1 VSGLAPWALGDSVR
15 PRRSSG
21 VVVRPLNF
29 TVRPPTA
36 MRRIGKVIVVL
47 IAIAVPGS
55 CNDDSGS
62 CCKGLPQNGGLYATF
77 NIPGEQFHASIINAN
92 GIAEARA
99 LWAGSSSARIPDSP
113 LICDAVDWN
122 SPWSWHMDPEN
133 LRFAEITTEICDG
146 TPSYVEANCKTFG
159 GGRYCPWSAEMVE
172 LRDCDASPECPA
184 VPH

>member
-1 VSGLAPWALGDSVR
+1 M
-15 PRRSSG
+15 
-21 VVVRPLNF
+21 
-29 TVRPPTA
+29 A
-36 MRRIGKVIVVL
+36 MKRIGKVFVAL
-47 IAIAVPGS
+47 ITIAVLAS
-55 CNDDSGS
+55 CSDDSGS

-77 NIPGEQFHASIINAN
+77 DAAGEQFHASITSAN

-99 LWAGSSSARIPDSP
+99 LWAGSSSARIPDSA

-133 LRFAEITTEICDG
+133 LRFAEIAIEICDG

-159 GGRYCPWSAEMVE
+159 GGRYCPWSAQMVE

-184 VPH
+184 VPR

>member
-1 VSGLAPWALGDSVR
+1 M
-15 PRRSSG
+15 
-21 VVVRPLNF
+21 
-29 TVRPPTA
+29 A
-36 MRRIGKVIVVL
+36 MRRIGKLFVAL
-47 IAIAVPGS
+47 ITIAVLAS
-55 CNDDSGS
+55 CSDDSGS

-77 NIPGEQFHASIINAN
+77 DATGEQFHASITNAN

-99 LWAGSSSARIPDSP
+99 LWTGSSSPRFPASP

-133 LRFAEITTEICDG
+133 LRFAEIAAEICDG

-159 GGRYCPWSAEMVE
+159 GGRYCPWSAQMVE
-172 LRDCDASPECPA
+172 LRDCDAGPECPS